1 MKKVLVLYYSQSGQ
15 LKEVID
21 SFISKLPDKE
31 ITVDL
36 KKIEPKKS
44 YPYPWPFYEFFDEFP
59 ESVYLDGCEVQELN
73 NLEDDYDLII
83 LGYTVWFLA
92 PSLPI
97 TGFLK
102 SSQAK
107 KLLKDKPVVTLIAC
121 RDMWVMAQEKM
132 KKLLSDIDAKL
143 VDNVVLT
150 DQGKSIYTFFTT
162 PRWLL
167 TGKKD
172 RFWIFPPAG
181 IAKEEI
187 EAASRFGER
196 LNESLKQDKEK
207 SGETMLKNLGAV
219 SANGKLIATEKIA
232 TRSFMIWG
240 RLIKLSGP
248 KYSLGRKVTITVYS
262 VFLLTLVLTIVPL
275 NIMIRKLIYPL
286 QKDKIALL
294 EEYYEQ
300 PSGK

>member
-15 LKEVID
+15 LKEVVD
-21 SFISKLPDKE
+21 SFISKLPDEE
-31 ITVDL
+31 IKVDL
-36 KKIEPKKS
+36 QKIEPKRA

-59 ESVYLDGCEVQELN
+59 ESVYLDGCEVKELEDV
-73 NLEDDYDLII
+73 EDDYDLII
-83 LGYTVWFLA
+83 LGYTVWFLS

-102 SSQAK
+102 SPQAK
-107 KLLKDKPVVTLIAC
+107 RLLKDKPVITVIAC

-132 KKLLSDIDAKL
+132 KRLLEGVEARLI
-143 VDNVVLT
+143 DNVVLT

-172 RFWIFPPAG
+172 RFYFFPPAG

-187 EAASRFGER
+187 AAASRFGAR
-196 LNESLKQDKEK
+196 INEALKQDEERKLQPLLR
-207 SGETMLKNLGAV
+207 GLGAV
-219 SANGKLIATEKIA
+219 NANGKLIATEKIA

-240 RLIKLSGP
+240 KLIKLSGP

-262 VFLLTLVLTIVPL
+262 IFLLTLVLSIVPL
-275 NIMIRKLIYPL
+275 NIIIRKLLYPL